1 MLRKP
6 YTMISH
12 RGSAFAS
19 SLSIRCDHQTTLSTS
34 VLCFSD
40 HSTLKEDCHRDLYS
54 CKRCYSI
61 DNSVDLLKVPQ
72 LDSSCVFISSCRNVL
87 LVLPT
92 ESNFQTDID
101 VELKRETTN
110 TPAEWRRR
118 WSAWISRC
126 SLHNEK
132 AECKDVISHRMHL
145 HLPSCRRRC
154 F

>member
-1 MLRKP
+1 
-6 YTMISH
+6 MISH

-19 SLSIRCDHQTTLSTS
+19 SLSIRCDHHTPLSTS

-40 HSTLKEDCHRDLYS
+40 HSTPKGDCHRDLYS
-54 CKRCYSI
+54 CKRCYST
-61 DNSVDLLKVPQ
+61 DNSVDLIKSPQ
-72 LDSSCVFISSCRNVL
+72 LDTSRAFIDSSRNIL

-92 ESNFQTDID
+92 ESNFQIDID

-110 TPAEWRRR
+110 TAAEWRRR

-126 SLHNEK
+126 SLHHEK